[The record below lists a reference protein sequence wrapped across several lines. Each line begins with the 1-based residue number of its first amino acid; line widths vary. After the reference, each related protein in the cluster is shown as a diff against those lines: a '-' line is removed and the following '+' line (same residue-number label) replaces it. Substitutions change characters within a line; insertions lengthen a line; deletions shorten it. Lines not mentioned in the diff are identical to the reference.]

1 MESMELLAELPLA
14 SIIQSCRDDGLQM
27 PYHAAALGVNGIAIV
42 LRFTDEDDGLH
53 YKVVLHGGD
62 TDEPLQSPVNLMV
75 VAADGTARLFYGV
88 NQH

>member
-1 MESMELLAELPLA
+1 MEPLAELPLA
-14 SIIQSCRDDGLQM
+14 NIIEICRGEGMQL

-42 LRFTDEDDGLH
+42 LRFTEEDDGLH

-62 TDEPLQSPVNLMV
+62 SDEPLQSPVNLMV
-75 VAADGTARLFYGV
+75 VAADGTARLFHGV